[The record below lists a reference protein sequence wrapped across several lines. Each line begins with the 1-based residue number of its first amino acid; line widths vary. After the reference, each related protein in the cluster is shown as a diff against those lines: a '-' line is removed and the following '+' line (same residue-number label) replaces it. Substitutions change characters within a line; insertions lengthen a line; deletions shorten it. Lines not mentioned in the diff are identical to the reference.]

1 MIPLIINNALQGKSL
16 PVYGDGK
23 NVRDWLYVEDHAK
36 GIDMVQ
42 EKEDFLRRI
51 ILAVTMKNRIFRLFI
66 SFWIRYRRCCRKE
79 IQEKNLSAKS

>member
-1 MIPLIINNALQGKSL
+1 MEEKIGKVAFKSMELEFKAMDEKLIPLIINTALQGKNL

-42 EKEDFLRRI
+42 EKG
-51 ILAVTMKNRIFRLFI
+51 RL
-66 SFWIRYRRCCRKE
+66 
-79 IQEKNLSAKS
+79 